1 MTEDAQQQRHQ
12 SLPRRRRPTSFE
24 GENGVIGQ
32 PHITRAVKNA
42 IARDQVAHAYL
53 FSGPRGTGKTTVARL
68 AAASLN
74 CPNRA
79 DDGEP
84 CGSCDSC
91 QRIIQGS
98 GTMDVIEMD
107 AASNRG
113 VDDARQLKE
122 KLQYAPSHED
132 AWKIYILDEA
142 HMLTR
147 EAWNALLKVLEEP
160 PPRRLFVF
168 CTTEPERIEQ
178 TAEPVVSRCQ
188 HFPFRRVGVVELAN
202 QLARVARQEGLTV
215 ADGDELPDAQK
226 AISKQ
231 ALQLIAK
238 RAGGGVR
245 DGLSMLEQAQTLVD
259 PNQAITAEQVRDI
272 LGEAPERTLIDL
284 LEAISS
290 EDRQTT
296 LQQLQTLERA
306 GVDLVRLFE
315 GLEETVGA
323 FATVREEVRPEGW
336 SVEAINRLWKLRE
349 QLDHR
354 QVASLMDL
362 FSQEEGRI
370 RKSQNP
376 RLALDSTLMRA
387 HARVKQLQAKRAQS
401 PDSRQQREQPT
412 SRKEQTT
419 STGGRSR

>member
-1 MTEDAQQQRHQ
+1 MNEPNENKQRHQ

-42 IARDQVAHAYL
+42 LARDQVAQAYL

-74 CPNRA
+74 CDQQA

-84 CGSCDSC
+84 CGSCQSC

-98 GTMDVIEMD
+98 GTMDVVEMD

-122 KLQYAPSHED
+122 KLQYAPSNED
-132 AWKIYILDEA
+132 AWKVYILDEA

-215 ADGDELPDAQK
+215 VEGEQLEK
-226 AISKQ
+226 ESGAITKQ

-238 RAGGGVR
+238 RARGGVR
-245 DGLSMLEQAQTLVD
+245 DGLSMLEQAQTLVE
-259 PNQAITAEQVRDI
+259 PEQNITAEQVRDI
-272 LGEAPERTLIDL
+272 LGEAPEKTLIDL
-284 LEAISS
+284 LEAISQG
-290 EDRQTT
+290 DRQTT
-296 LQQLQTLERA
+296 LRQMQTLERA

-315 GLEETVGA
+315 GLEETLGA

-336 SVEAINRLWKLRE
+336 SVKAIKRLWKLRS
-349 QLDHR
+349 QLDD
-354 QVASLMDL
+354 QDIAELMDL
-362 FSQEEGRI
+362 FSQEEQRI

-387 HARVKQLQAKRAQS
+387 HARVRPRSPTPEQDRA
-401 PDSRQQREQPT
+401 SRTAE
-412 SRKEQTT
+412 SQTQE
-419 STGGRSR
+419 GRSR